1 MIDGHV
7 ASSSV
12 PSGSSGSSGSS
23 EPRQNERRQWSAP
36 EPARCGAPPGARP
49 HRRAGVVKVVA
60 VTGILVVAGVTV
72 YAERSILFT
81 AGTQLGHLN
90 WGWLL
95 LGIACEFVSMLAF
108 ALLQRRM
115 MLAAGASRLPLV
127 AFLATAYKANA
138 IYLGVPVFG
147 SGMATS
153 YACRQFQ
160 KQGVTPAAIG
170 LALAVA
176 GIFSTVAFTLVVA
189 LGALLSGNA
198 VSAAL
203 GVIGVVGLLTG
214 VVVFLAS
221 LHWPRSRATLER
233 ALASVLH
240 LVGRVGR
247 RPIDDPRQSVA
258 AAFDRVR
265 SLRLRP
271 PVVVAASTYALAN
284 WLSDVLCLACAIL
297 AVGPHLPWDRLLLVW
312 AAGAGAGGLTP
323 TPAGL
328 GVVDLV
334 LIAALVGTGVGL
346 PTATAAVVIYRII
359 AFKLLVTLGW
369 VVYGSLQRRRM
380 TVSPLTA
387 TTS

>member
-1 MIDGHV
+1 MIAGHV
-7 ASSSV
+7 ASSSE
-12 PSGSSGSSGSS
+12 SS
-23 EPRQNERRQWSAP
+23 EPRQNEPRQPSAP
-36 EPARCGAPPGARP
+36 EPARCGTPSGARR
-49 HRRAGVVKVVA
+49 HRWAGMIRVVTVA
-60 VTGILVVAGVTV
+60 GILTVAGVTV
-72 YAERSILFT
+72 YAERAILYT
-81 AGTQLGHLN
+81 AGTQLGHLE

-108 ALLQRRM
+108 ALLQGR
-115 MLAAGASRLPLV
+115 LLLTAGATRLPLV
-127 AFLATAYKANA
+127 ALLATAYKANA

-160 KQGVTPAAIG
+160 KQGVTTAATG
-170 LALAVA
+170 LALAIA

-189 LGALLSGNA
+189 LGALVSGNA

-203 GVIGVVGLLTG
+203 GLIGVVALLTG
-214 VVVFLAS
+214 VVVFLAC
-221 LHWPRSRATLER
+221 LHRPRSRATLER
-233 ALASVLH
+233 ALAPVLR
-240 LVGRVGR
+240 LVGRVRR

-258 AAFDRVR
+258 AAIDRVR

-271 PVVVAASTYALAN
+271 PVVVAASTYTLAN

-334 LIAALVGTGVGL
+334 LIAALAGSGVGL

-369 VVYGSLQRRRM
+369 AVYGSLQRRRM
-380 TVSPLTA
+380 AVPRLTETA
-387 TTS
+387 S